1 MSRHIVSLTGRLLGA
16 LLYYAPDDEH
26 NVVWIERL
34 RHPAWQQTWPCGK
47 QSDIAMAARQIRI
60 GLQPDYDELLSA
72 AWRRLFNRAE
82 GIPAPPWG
90 SVYLDRQNVL
100 FGDSTLALR
109 RWLRR
114 LGIEPRCDRHE
125 PEDHIG
131 LMLMLAAWCAEN
143 QPDSLPELLTEHLLP
158 WAMRYLDLLEY
169 HGCHPFY
176 QGIAWLTRITLQDW
190 QTRFQLIQMEKTLF
204 Y

>member
-1 MSRHIVSLTGRLLGA
+1 MPQHIVSLTGRLLGA
-16 LLYYAPDDEH
+16 LLYYAPDDEQ
-26 NVVWIERL
+26 NARLIERL
-34 RHPAWQQTWPCGK
+34 RQSAWQRTWPCGK
-47 QSDIAMAARQIRI
+47 RNEIVMAARQIQL
-60 GLQPDYDELLSA
+60 GLQPGYDERVSL
-72 AWRRLFNRAE
+72 AWRRFLRGDE

-90 SVYLDRQNVL
+90 SVYLDRHNVL

-109 RWLRR
+109 RWLRD

-143 QPDSLPELLTEHLLP
+143 QPDSLPELLSEHLLP
-158 WAMRYLDLLEY
+158 WAMRYLDLLE
-169 HGCHPFY
+169 HHCRHPFY
-176 QGIAWLTRITLQDW
+176 QGVARLTRITLRDW
-190 QTRFQLIQMEKTLF
+190 QTRFQVIQKEKALF

>member
-1 MSRHIVSLTGRLLGA
+1 MPKHIVSLTGRLLGA

-26 NVVWIERL
+26 NAAWIERL
-34 RHPAWQQTWPCGK
+34 RHQAWQQTWPCGDRA
-47 QSDIAMAARQIRI
+47 DIAIAARQIQL
-60 GLQPDYDELLSA
+60 GLQPGYDETLSV
-72 AWRRLFNRAE
+72 AWRRLFNSGE
-82 GIPAPPWG
+82 EVPAPPWG

-109 RWLRR
+109 RWLRD

-143 QPDSLPELLTEHLLP
+143 QPDSLAELLTEHLLP
-158 WAMRYLDLLEY
+158 WATRYLDLLEC
-169 HGCHPFY
+169 HCRHPFY
-176 QGIAWLTRITLQDW
+176 QGVARLTRITLQDW
-190 QTRFQLIQMEKTLF
+190 QARFQLIQMEKALF

>member
-1 MSRHIVSLTGRLLGA
+1 MPRHIVSLTGRLLGA

-26 NVVWIERL
+26 NVALIERL
-34 RHPAWQQTWPCGK
+34 RHSAWQQTWPCGN
-47 QSDIAMAARQIRI
+47 QADIAIVARQIHS
-60 GLQPDYDELLSA
+60 GLQPGYDERLSL
-72 AWRRLFNRAE
+72 AWKRWLSGDE
-82 GIPAPPWG
+82 GMPVPPWG

-109 RWLRR
+109 RWLRE

-143 QPDSLPELLTEHLLP
+143 QPDNLPELLSEHLLP
-158 WAMRYLDLLEY
+158 WAMRYLDLLER
-169 HGCHPFY
+169 HCCHPFY
-176 QGIAWLTRITLQDW
+176 QGVARLTHITLQDW
-190 QTRFQLIQMEKTLF
+190 QGRFQLIQKEKSLF